1 MADTGKQSPLG
12 QNVLGGILKNTCLQI
27 NPNAAAFMGA
37 SKTNDQY
44 TPGKLV
50 NETVLRLI
58 TWSIN
63 WGWETKGSRL
73 TDATYDNLID
83 IGQGVCPA
91 LGNARPPTYVPR
103 DPQGVWA
110 GVSPA
115 GTTGPD
121 GLPCKAIQYG
131 QSTGVASPL
140 PGPANAWYSAAGDV
154 DQTQSATWY
163 PYDTSNPNE
172 EITKW
177 GWIRCHALQAWC
189 EFNYHGTSPT
199 QAEPKYEDFTGSFLS
214 ADGFI
219 NSQNQVVTAGENAE
233 DFMEGTFS
241 NMDDLITSDV
251 SGVNLAIKDFGT
263 DLDNLGK
270 LFDPRKLDKF
280 GFPSTLLQTIY
291 ENGGVIQDLNIAL
304 GAAGLSAKE
313 ITTIANG
320 TADYISASQE
330 RKIYSAFLAIA
341 GRNLRAILATLLTQ
355 PVDQRTVLNP
365 STSTTTRFRTLA
377 DCLDVKR
384 LFPVSYRSLTVPI
397 YNTTLGLETGSKTY
411 YLIYKNGSVNASDL
425 NSTAIKN
432 NVGTL
437 FTQGIP
443 PVFDDLPTTP
453 DASLPKG
460 FDSYLGGPNVVVPA
474 EIGLAAGALRYSML
488 QINNIT
494 NIPPGEFGLCMS
506 NLELMTDNVST
517 GPNAN
522 AGTLSKPI
530 DAELH
535 AEIPEKL
542 AIGSGPAGTYTHSD
556 FFGCMSGLPYP
567 WTVIYN
573 KINQTGASQP
583 VERSRLNKIY
593 EQTYLTVTWENA
605 VYNITVI
612 TSFQNVLP
620 SIANPPNP
628 NHALDPTDPNYEPEP
643 YLDAYNGNVPTFY
656 EFTYRED
663 DLFYRVEIEL
673 QNNGGGYGRGFRK
686 NDPNARPDVKLYPNN
701 CGASVA
707 CTGIGWDNS
716 DASPYESGPIYA
728 HEFGRITSSSINNGT
743 LYKWEANHRTDPSSY
758 TDQPS
763 NAVVEAYI
771 DANCPQESITTEA
784 PPTGTYDAYFT
795 GATNQD
801 GTIYTTPTGG
811 GEGVLSGVPGGS
823 GWGPAVSFW
832 NSPGNSVAQNY
843 INQAN
848 TEVRDV
854 ASTTSGDY
862 RGGVQQLNIAWY
874 TLGRELVV
882 EQRARYIALTPVE
895 IPRNPFVNSY
905 ETLSTFVDSMPTFAQ
920 NIRPHMSAQT
930 IEMIVDRFCPGGQS
944 AIAMMRQER
953 NQTRLNDCG
962 IPMNN
967 NIPATFD
974 NELLSALIT
983 NGTVTGARS
992 GIEINNKTW
1001 TNPAWPYN
1009 PGPGLPPSPTPVT
1022 RYVDGEILEGNPIP
1036 GEDYDPIIIDIENP
1050 QVGPVTTIGP
1060 FLPPGQQDGGGGG
1073 GQGGGGND
1081 GGGNGGGAGGGAG
1094 GGGAGGGGGGGAGGG
1109 GAGGGGAGG
1118 GGGAEGPGGG
1128 PLPQDGGGLGG
1139 PGDGGPGGIGGP
1151 PIIRPPTPQRPGQN
1165 TTLPSVPTVDE
1176 AIEQVI
1182 SCNCDCWDIL
1192 GQ

>member
-27 NPNAAAFMGA
+27 NKNAASWMGA

-44 TPGKLV
+44 SPGKLV
-50 NETVLRLI
+50 NDTVLRLI

-63 WGWETKGSRL
+63 WGWETKGDRL
-73 TDATYDNLID
+73 TNATYDNLID

-91 LGNARPPTYVPR
+91 LGNARPPTYIPQ

-110 GVSPA
+110 GVTRG
-115 GTTGPD
+115 GTLGPD

-131 QSTGVASPL
+131 QSTEVASPL
-140 PGPANAWYSAAGDV
+140 PGPANAWYSIAGDT
-154 DQTQSATWY
+154 DQAQSATWY

-199 QAEPKYEDFTGSFLS
+199 QAVPKYEDFTGSFLS
-214 ADGFI
+214 ADSFI

-251 SGVNLAIKDFGT
+251 SGVNLAIKTFGT

-291 ENGGVIQDLNIAL
+291 ENGGIVQDLNIAL

-313 ITTIANG
+313 ITTISNG
-320 TADYISASQE
+320 SADYISASQE

-341 GRNLRAILATLLTQ
+341 GRNLRAILSTMLKQ
-355 PVDQRTVLNP
+355 PVSQRTVLNP
-365 STSTTTRFRTLA
+365 GTSTSTRFRTLA

-384 LFPVSYRSLTVPI
+384 LFPLSYRSLTVPI

-411 YLIYKNGSVNASDL
+411 YLIYKNGEVNASDL
-425 NSTAIKN
+425 NTNAIKN

-488 QINNIT
+488 QINNIS
-494 NIPPGEFGLCMS
+494 NLPPGEFGLCMS
-506 NLELMTDNVST
+506 NLELMTENVST
-517 GPNAN
+517 GPNSS

-530 DAELH
+530 DEELH

-567 WTVIYN
+567 WTIIN
-573 KINQTGASQP
+573 DKINQTGASQP

-605 VYNITVI
+605 IYNITLI

-628 NHALDPTDPNYEPEP
+628 NHALDPSDPAYEPEP
-643 YLDAYNGNVPTFY
+643 YLDAYNGDAPTFY

-663 DLFYRVEIEL
+663 DLFYRVEISL
-673 QNNGGGYGRGFRK
+673 INNGGGYGRGFRK
-686 NDPNARPDVKLYPNN
+686 NDPDARPDVKIYPNN
-701 CGASVA
+701 CNASVTA
-707 CTGIGWDNS
+707 TIGTDNR

-728 HEFGRITSSSINNGT
+728 HKFGRISGSSINNGS
-743 LYKWEANHRTDPSSY
+743 LYKWESNHRTDPSSF
-758 TDQPS
+758 TNQPS
-763 NAVVEAYI
+763 NADVEAYI
-771 DANCPQESITTEA
+771 DANCPRESITTEA

-801 GTIYTTPTGG
+801 GLIYVTPGTGLVGPG
-811 GEGVLSGVPGGS
+811 GPGAEGTALSGS
-823 GWGPAVSFW
+823 GWGSAVSFW
-832 NSPGNSVAQNY
+832 PSPGNSVAQNY
-843 INQAN
+843 IDQAN
-848 TEVRDV
+848 TEVIDI

-862 RGGVQQLNIAWY
+862 RGGVQQLNIAWD

-905 ETLSTFVDSMPTFAQ
+905 ETLSTFVDSMPTLAQ
-920 NIRPHMSAQT
+920 DIKPHMSAQT
-930 IEMIVDRFCPGGQS
+930 IEMIVDRSCPGGQS

-967 NIPATFD
+967 NIPATFN
-974 NELLSALIT
+974 NELLTALIT
-983 NGTVTGARS
+983 NGTVTGATN
-992 GIEINNKTW
+992 GIEINDKNW

-1009 PGPGLPPSPTPVT
+1009 PADGLPSSPEPVT
-1022 RYVDGEILEGNPIP
+1022 RYVDGEVLVGTPIP

-1050 QVGPVTTIGP
+1050 QIGPVITEGP
-1060 FLPPGQQDGGGGG
+1060 FNPPGQ
-1073 GQGGGGND
+1073 
-1081 GGGNGGGAGGGAG
+1081 
-1094 GGGAGGGGGGGAGGG
+1094 GGGGGGGEGGG
-1109 GAGGGGAGG
+1109 GSGGEGGEGGDGGGGN
-1118 GGGAEGPGGG
+1118 ESE
-1128 PLPQDGGGLGG
+1128 
-1139 PGDGGPGGIGGP
+1139 P
-1151 PIIRPPTPQRPGQN
+1151 PIIRPPTPQGPGPN
-1165 TTLPSVPTVDE
+1165 TILPSVPTVDE

-1192 GQ
+1192 G

>member
-12 QNVLGGILKNTCLQI
+12 QNVLGGILKNTCLEI
-27 NPNAAAFMGA
+27 NKNAASWMGA

-63 WGWETKGSRL
+63 WGWETKGARL

-91 LGNARPPTYVPR
+91 LGNARPPTYVPQ

-110 GVSPA
+110 GVTLG
-115 GTTGPD
+115 GTLGPD

-140 PGPANAWYSAAGDV
+140 PGPANAGYSIAGDT
-154 DQTQSATWY
+154 DQAQSATWY
-163 PYDTSNPNE
+163 PYNTSNPNE

-189 EFNYHGTSPT
+189 EFNHHGTSPT
-199 QAEPKYEDFTGSFLS
+199 QAVPKYEDFTGSFLS
-214 ADGFI
+214 ADSFI
-219 NSQNQVVTAGENAE
+219 NSQNQVITAGENAE

-251 SGVNLAIKDFGT
+251 SGVNLAIKSFGT
-263 DLDNLGK
+263 DLDNLGT

-291 ENGGVIQDLNIAL
+291 ENGGIVQDLNIAL

-313 ITTIANG
+313 ITTIANSS
-320 TADYISASQE
+320 AEYISASQE

-341 GRNLRAILATLLTQ
+341 GQNLRAILATMLKQ
-355 PVDQRTVLNP
+355 PVDQRTVLDP
-365 STSTTTRFRTLA
+365 RTFTSTRFRTLA

-384 LFPVSYRSLTVPI
+384 LFPLSYRSLTVPI

-411 YLIYKNGSVNASDL
+411 YLIYKNGVVNASDL
-425 NSTAIKN
+425 NNTAIKN

-437 FTQGIP
+437 FTEGIP
-443 PVFDDLPTTP
+443 PIFDDLPATP
-453 DASLPKG
+453 DASLPLG
-460 FDSYLGGPNVVVPA
+460 LDSYLGGPNVVVPA

-488 QINNIT
+488 QVNNIT

-522 AGTLSKPI
+522 SGTLSKPI
-530 DAELH
+530 DEELH

-567 WTVIYN
+567 WTVIN
-573 KINQTGASQP
+573 NTINQTGASQP

-605 VYNITVI
+605 IYNIEVI

-628 NHALDPTDPNYEPEP
+628 NHALDPSDPGYELEP
-643 YLDAYNGNVPTFY
+643 YLDAYNGDAPTFY
-656 EFTYRED
+656 EYTYRED
-663 DLFYRVEIEL
+663 DLYYRVEIEL
-673 QNNGGGYGRGFRK
+673 VNNGGGYGRGFRK
-686 NDPNARPDVKLYPNN
+686 GDSAALPDVKLYPNN
-701 CGASVA
+701 CNASV
-707 CTGIGWDNS
+707 TVTSIGTNNA

-728 HEFGRITSSSINNGT
+728 HKFGRIIGSVISNGSI
-743 LYKWEANHRTDPSSY
+743 YEWESNHRTDPSSF
-758 TDQPS
+758 TNQPS
-763 NAVVEAYI
+763 NADVEAYI
-771 DANCPQESITTEA
+771 DANCPKESITTEA

-801 GTIYTTPTGG
+801 GLIYTTPIGG
-811 GEGVLSGVPGGS
+811 GDGVLSGVPGGS
-823 GWGPAVSFW
+823 GWGPAVTFW
-832 NSPGNSVAQNY
+832 GSPGNSVAQNY
-843 INQAN
+843 IDQAN
-848 TEVRDV
+848 TEIPII
-854 ASTTSGDY
+854 ASTTTGDY
-862 RGGVQQLNIAWY
+862 RGGV
-874 TLGRELVV
+874 RELNLAWNILGTELVT

-905 ETLSTFVDSMPTFAQ
+905 ETLSIFVDSMPALAQ
-920 NIRPHMSAQT
+920 DIKPHMSAQT
-930 IEMIVDRFCPGGQS
+930 IEMIVDRSCPGGQS

-953 NQTRLNDCG
+953 NQVRLNDCG
-962 IPMNN
+962 ISMNN
-967 NIPATFD
+967 NIPARFN
-974 NELLSALIT
+974 NELITTLIT
-983 NGTVTGARS
+983 NGTVRGAAR
-992 GIEINNKTW
+992 GVPIDDVEW
-1001 TNPAWPYN
+1001 TIPAWPYN
-1009 PGPGLPPSPTPVT
+1009 PAPGLPSSPVPTT
-1022 RYVDGEILEGNPIP
+1022 RFQDGEVLVGTTVP
-1036 GEDYDPIIIDIENP
+1036 GETFDPIIIGIENP
-1050 QVGPVTTIGP
+1050 QIGPFTTIGP
-1060 FLPPGQQDGGGGG
+1060 FTPPGQS
-1073 GQGGGGND
+1073 
-1081 GGGNGGGAGGGAG
+1081 
-1094 GGGAGGGGGGGAGGG
+1094 
-1109 GAGGGGAGG
+1109 
-1118 GGGAEGPGGG
+1118 GGGAEN
-1128 PLPQDGGGLGG
+1128 
-1139 PGDGGPGGIGGP
+1139 GDGGIGGGDGDTGEGGGGDGTGSP
-1151 PIIRPPTPQRPGQN
+1151 PIIRPPGPQAPGPN
-1165 TTLPSVPTVDE
+1165 TILPSVPTVDE